1 MKSSWVRRLRG
12 LGVQVLLWTIL
23 PVIILFAIFSL
34 TGIGAHQEAM
44 HTLAAHES
52 DRLAHVLA
60 VAVSLTLDKVAA
72 QRSVDANAVSAS
84 DLGLQDLFLSEGGEL
99 PVTLIDG
106 SRRAVFSLD
115 PGIRAGSAL
124 VWSEVVPGDSGVFFE
139 SGSGDVVAFTA
150 VPRSNWTLLLREPWH
165 SVTVPLIYF
174 QQAMPFILLAAIIIS
189 LLALSS
195 GILYVVRPLR
205 TLGLEANRIGDG
217 DFGAA
222 ARDVGGVKEIED
234 LREVINQM
242 ARRLEAS
249 QRALKEYLR
258 AMTQAQE
265 DERARLARELHDE
278 TVQTLIALDHKAQ
291 MIQRAVESKPTLAA
305 ERVTD
310 LRKMTAA
317 AIEETRRLTRALR
330 PAYLEELGLV
340 PALEM
345 LARDLGADLQVSGEP
360 DRLPAEQELALYRI
374 AQEALNNARHHA
386 QAERIVVEFGQDDGQ
401 IVLAIRDNG
410 RGFNLPANLGEFTAR
425 GHFGLMGMRERAQL
439 VGGKL
444 NVTSTSNQGTQIIV
458 SIPIRAI

>member
-1 MKSSWVRRLRG
+1 MTRSWMRRLRG
-12 LGVQVLLWTIL
+12 LGVQMLLWTIL
-23 PVIILFAIFSL
+23 PVIILFVIFSL
-34 TGIGAHQEAM
+34 SGINAHQEAM
-44 HTLAAHES
+44 HALAAHET
-52 DRLAHVLA
+52 DRLAHALA
-60 VAVSLTLDKVAA
+60 AAVSLARDKVAR
-72 QRSVDANAVSAS
+72 QRSVDVSAVSPD
-84 DLGLQDLFLSEGGEL
+84 DLGLRELFMSEGALL
-99 PVTLIDG
+99 PVTLIDD
-106 SRRAVFSLD
+106 RRQALFSLD
-115 PGIRAGSAL
+115 PDIPAGL
-124 VWSEVVPGDSGVFFE
+124 PLLWPQVVSGNSGVF
-139 SGSGDVVAFTA
+139 SQDKSGDVVAFTA
-150 VPRSNWTLLLREPWH
+150 VPGSKWTLVLREPWH

-174 QQAMPFILLAAIIIS
+174 QQAMPFILVGAIVVS

-205 TLGLEANRIGDG
+205 ALGLEAGRIGDG

-234 LREVINQM
+234 LREVLNRM

-249 QRALKEYLR
+249 QQALKDYLR
-258 AMTQAQE
+258 AMTRAQE

-291 MIQRAVESKPTLAA
+291 MIQRAVESNPTLAA
-305 ERVTD
+305 ERVSD
-310 LRKMTAA
+310 LRQMTAD
-317 AIEETRRLTRALR
+317 AIDETRRLTRALR

-345 LARDLGADLQVSGEP
+345 LARDASADLQVSGEP

-386 QAERIVVEFGQDDGQ
+386 QAERIIVEFGQDDGQ

-410 RGFNLPANLGEFTAR
+410 RGFNPPANLGEFTAR

-444 NVTSTSNQGTQIIV
+444 NVKSTSNQGTQIIV